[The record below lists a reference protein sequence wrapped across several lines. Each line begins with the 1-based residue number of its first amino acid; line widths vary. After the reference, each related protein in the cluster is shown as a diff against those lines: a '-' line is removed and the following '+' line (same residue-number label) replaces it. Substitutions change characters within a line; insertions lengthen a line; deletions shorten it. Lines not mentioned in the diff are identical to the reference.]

1 MAKLSSTLLSG
12 KIITK
17 DEVQFVPNSFDVVG
31 DIAIFND
38 FPKELRKK
46 EKKIAKKVIETH
58 NNIYVVAKKA
68 KKYSGRL
75 RTPKI
80 TILAGDKRKE
90 TMHIESGCRL
100 SLNVETC
107 YFSTRSG
114 SERLRVAK
122 KVKKN
127 ESVLVMFSGVAPFP
141 CVIGKHSKSKDIYA
155 VELSK
160 KAHKFAEENIKLNK
174 LENVHLFQGDV
185 NKVLPKI
192 KKKFDRII
200 MPLPKTAE
208 EFLELAKTKLKPKG
222 TIHLY
227 TFANEDNF
235 KEIKKEYKKQ
245 FKHVKITKAGHY
257 SPGTFRIC
265 LDLKN

>member
-1 MAKLSSTLLSG
+1 MAKLSSILLNS

-17 DEVQFVPNSFDVVG
+17 KESHLVPNSFDVVG

-46 EKKIAKKVIETH
+46 EKKIAEKIIETH
-58 NNIYVVAKKA
+58 KNIYVVTKKS

-100 SLNVETC
+100 NLNIETC
-107 YFSTRSG
+107 YFSARSG
-114 SERLRVAK
+114 SERLRIAK
-122 KVKKN
+122 KVRKN
-127 ESVLVMFSGVAPFP
+127 ESVLVLFSGVAPFP
-141 CVIGKHSKSKDIYA
+141 CVIAKTSNPKEIYA
-155 VELSK
+155 IELSK
-160 KAHKFAEENIKLNK
+160 TANKYAEENIKLNK
-174 LENVHLFQGDV
+174 LENIKLFQGDV
-185 NKVLPKI
+185 KKVLPTI
-192 KKKFDRII
+192 KKKFDRIV
-200 MPLPKTAE
+200 MPLPKSSE
-208 EFLELAKTKLKPKG
+208 EFLELAKKKLKPRG

-227 TFANEDNF
+227 LFANEEEF
-235 KEIKKEYKKQ
+235 KDIKKEYKKQ
-245 FKHVKITKAGHY
+245 FKHVKLTKAGHY
-257 SPGTFRIC
+257 APGTFRIC

>member
-1 MAKLSSTLLSG
+1 MAKLSSILLNS

-17 DEVQFVPNSFDVVG
+17 RESQFVPNSFDVVG

-46 EKKIAKKVIETH
+46 EKEIGEKIIETH
-58 NNIYVVAKKA
+58 NNIYVVAKKS

-90 TMHIESGCRL
+90 TIHIESGCRL
-100 SLNVETC
+100 NLNIENC
-107 YFSTRSG
+107 YFSARSG
-114 SERLRVAK
+114 SERLRIAK

-127 ESVLVMFSGVAPFP
+127 ESILVLFSGVAPFP
-141 CVIGKHSKSKDIYA
+141 CVIAKNAKPKEVYA
-155 VELSK
+155 IELSK
-160 KAHKFAEENIKLNK
+160 IAHKYAEENIDLNK
-174 LENVHLFQGDV
+174 LNNIKLFQGDV

-200 MPLPKTAE
+200 MPLPTNAE
-208 EFLELAKTKLKPKG
+208 EFLGIAKKKLNKKG
-222 TIHLY
+222 IIHLY
-227 TFANEDNF
+227 LFANEDEF
-235 KEIKKEYKKQ
+235 RDIKKEYKKQ
-245 FKHVKITKAGHY
+245 FKHVKLTKAGHY
-257 SPGTFRIC
+257 APGTFRIC
-265 LDLKN
+265 LDLRN

>member
-1 MAKLSSTLLSG
+1 MARLNSILLKS

-17 DEVQFVPNSFDVVG
+17 KESQFIPNSFDVVG

-46 EKKIAKKVIETH
+46 EKKIAEKIIETH
-58 NNIYVVAKKA
+58 KNIYVVAKKS

-80 TILAGDKRKE
+80 SIMGGDRRKE

-100 SLNVETC
+100 NLNVETC
-107 YFSTRSG
+107 YFSARSG
-114 SERLRVAK
+114 SERLRIAK
-122 KVKKN
+122 KVRKN
-127 ESVLVMFSGVAPFP
+127 ESVLVLFSGVAPFP
-141 CVIGKHSKSKDIYA
+141 CVIAKNANPKEVYA
-155 VELSK
+155 IELSK
-160 KAHKFAEENIKLNK
+160 TAHRYAEENIRLNK
-174 LENVHLFQGDV
+174 LSNVKLYQGDV
-185 NKVLPKI
+185 KKVLPKI
-192 KKKFDRII
+192 SKKFDRIV
-200 MPLPKTAE
+200 MPLPTNAE
-208 EFLELAKTKLKPKG
+208 EFLSIARKKLKQGG

-227 TFANEDNF
+227 LFANEKEF

-245 FKHVKITKAGHY
+245 FKHVKLTKAGHY
-257 SPGTFRIC
+257 APGTFRIC

>member
-1 MAKLSSTLLSG
+1 MAKLSSILLNS

-17 DEVQFVPNSFDVVG
+17 KEAQFVPNSFDVVG

-46 EKKIAKKVIETH
+46 EKKIASKIIETH
-58 NNIYVVAKKA
+58 NNIYVVAKKS

-100 SLNVETC
+100 NLNVETC

-114 SERLRVAK
+114 SERLRIAK

-127 ESVLVMFSGVAPFP
+127 ESVLVLFSGVAPFP
-141 CVIGKHSKSKDIYA
+141 CVIAKNANPKEIYA
-155 VELSK
+155 IELSK
-160 KAHKFAEENIKLNK
+160 AAQKYAEENIHLNK
-174 LENVHLFQGDV
+174 LANVKLFQGDV
-185 NKVLPKI
+185 KKVLPKI

-200 MPLPKTAE
+200 MPLPTNAE
-208 EFLELAKTKLKPKG
+208 EFLDLAKKKIKPKG

-227 TFANEDNF
+227 LFANEKEF
-235 KEIKKEYKKQ
+235 KDIKKEYKEE
-245 FKHVKITKAGHY
+245 FKHVKLTKAGHY
-257 SPGTFRIC
+257 APGTFRIC

>member
-1 MAKLSSTLLSG
+1 MAKLSSILLNS

-17 DEVQFVPNSFDVVG
+17 KESQLVPNSFDVVG

-38 FPKELRKK
+38 FPKELVKK
-46 EKKIAKKVIETH
+46 EKKIAGKIIETH
-58 NNIYVVAKKA
+58 NNIYVVAKKS

-100 SLNVETC
+100 NLNIETC
-107 YFSTRSG
+107 YFSSRSG
-114 SERLRVAK
+114 SERLRIAK

-127 ESVLVMFSGVAPFP
+127 ESVLVLFSGVAPFP
-141 CVIGKHSKSKDIYA
+141 CVIAKRSKPKEIYA
-155 VELSK
+155 IELSK
-160 KAHKFAEENIKLNK
+160 TAHKYAEENIQLNK
-174 LENVHLFQGDV
+174 LDNVVLFQGDV
-185 NKVLPKI
+185 KKVLPTI
-192 KKKFDRII
+192 QKKFDRVV
-200 MPLPKTAE
+200 MPLPKNAE
-208 EFLELAKTKLKPKG
+208 EFLELAKKKLKPKG

-227 TFANEDNF
+227 SFANEDDF
-235 KEIKKEYKKQ
+235 KDIKKEYKKQ

-257 SPGTFRIC
+257 SPGVFRIC